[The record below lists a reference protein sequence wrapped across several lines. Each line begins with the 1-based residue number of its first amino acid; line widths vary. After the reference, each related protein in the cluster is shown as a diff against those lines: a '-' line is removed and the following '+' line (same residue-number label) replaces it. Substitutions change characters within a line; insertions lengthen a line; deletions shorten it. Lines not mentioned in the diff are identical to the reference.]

1 MTSTT
6 LSGRRPR
13 AFTLIELLVVI
24 AIIAILIGLLLPAVQ
39 KVREAAARTQCAN
52 NLKQLA
58 LGLHNYAG
66 VNGDKLPPLR
76 YALTPG
82 ATGNGQGS
90 AMTALL
96 PYLEQDAL
104 FKSHVAAADVTVNK
118 GVVVKTFLCPAD
130 STVGT
135 GVGANGWAGSSYAI
149 NSLLV
154 AKYSWFTVTNVD
166 SPQMTITGITDG
178 TSNTVAFAERKML
191 TEGTVLCARDKPHEW
206 NGEDKYNSA
215 AFAMYQSMG
224 YYRASY
230 PAYWSTSQWWFNSQ
244 SIQPNVAGTT
254 GTRWGANSSHPAT
267 VQLAMADGS
276 VRGVNQSTNILTFWT
291 AVMPNDGMVLTS
303 DWN

>member
-1 MTSTT
+1 VTSTT
-6 LSGRRPR
+6 LPGRSAR

-58 LGLHNYAG
+58 VALHNYAG
-66 VNGDKLPPLR
+66 VHGDKLPPLR
-76 YALTPG
+76 YSLAPG

-96 PYLEQDAL
+96 PYLEQEAL
-104 FKSHVAAADVTVNK
+104 FKAHVAAGDVTVNK
-118 GVVVKTFLCPAD
+118 GTVVKTFLCPAD

-154 AKYSWFTVTNVD
+154 AKYGWYTVTDVD
-166 SPQMTITGITDG
+166 APQMSLTGITDG
-178 TSNTVAFAERKML
+178 TSNTVAFAERKMV
-191 TEGTVLCARDKPHEW
+191 TEGTVVCARDKPHKW
-206 NGEDKYNSA
+206 NSEDQYNSA
-215 AFAMYQSMG
+215 AFAMYQSLG
-224 YYRASY
+224 YYRESY
-230 PAYWSTSQWWFNSQ
+230 PATWSTSQWWFNSQ

-254 GTRWGANSSHPAT
+254 GVRWGANSSHPAT

-276 VRGVNQSTNILTFWT
+276 VRGVNRSTNILTFWT
-291 AVMPNDGMVLTS
+291 AVMPTDGMVLTN